1 METVSPRTVQHYQE
15 MLSPERRPYED
26 EDYLSP
32 DATILMPG
40 DIPSPPR
47 KDPEHYRTVNAL
59 FEMLFRLDDKIQEY
73 RSAIELR
80 DELVEI
86 NNEYSEV
93 LDGIAQN
100 LIDLNLGISTDLL
113 IQTRKLFNENWEHW
127 EGNYYDNFMMLHD
140 CCCDI
145 LSRYLHPIPDLV

>member
-1 METVSPRTVQHYQE
+1 METVSPRTMQHYQE
-15 MLSPERRPYED
+15 MMSPERRPYED

-47 KDPEHYRTVNAL
+47 KDPEHYRAVNAL
-59 FEMLFRLDDKIQEY
+59 FVQLFKLDDKIQDY
-73 RSAIELR
+73 G
-80 DELVEI
+80 VE
-86 NNEYSEV
+86 NHHCEE

-113 IQTRKLFNENWEHW
+113 IAYRESFNENWEIF
-127 EGNYYDNFMMLHD
+127 GPFPDNFEILYN

>member
-1 METVSPRTVQHYQE
+1 METVSPQYAQQ
-15 MLSPERRPYED
+15 MMSPERRPYED
-26 EDYLSP
+26 DDYLSP
-32 DATILMPG
+32 DATLLMPG

-47 KDPEHYRTVNAL
+47 KDPTHYRAVNTL
-59 FEMLFRLDDKIQEY
+59 FEMLFRLDDKMQEY
-73 RSAIELR
+73 RDNLETS
-80 DELVEI
+80 DELVPI
-86 NNEYSEV
+86 DNEYAEV

-113 IQTRKLFNENWEHW
+113 IQTRQVFNERWE
-127 EGNYYDNFMMLHD
+127 ELDGNYYDNFMMLYD